1 MNTTALQQ
9 INDKLIALQRELDFI
24 NNNRKRYFDY
34 LSFVEE
40 WLPEEDKKK
49 EQKRM
54 LENELAL
61 LDEKFRLRSSR
72 LGQQKL
78 QFETKIRDKEAE
90 QTQLEKGLTAVDNFK
105 LSVESKT
112 SIKWAI
118 VKPKTSTDPIPR
130 A

>member
-9 INDKLIALQRELDFI
+9 INDKLIALQSELDFI

-105 LSVESKT
+105 LSMESKT